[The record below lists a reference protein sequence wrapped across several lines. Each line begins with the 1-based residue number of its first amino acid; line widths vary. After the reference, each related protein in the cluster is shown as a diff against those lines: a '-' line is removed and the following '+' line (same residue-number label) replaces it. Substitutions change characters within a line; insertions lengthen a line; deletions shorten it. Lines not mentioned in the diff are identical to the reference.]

1 MDLYNLFL
9 EKEALL
15 EGHFKLSSGLHS
27 DKYFQC
33 ALLTVEPQTSAKICQ
48 LLAEKLGALGE
59 ADLVI
64 GPAIGGI
71 ILAYEMARV
80 LKLKALFAE
89 REEGEMRL
97 RRGFR
102 INPGEKAIVVE
113 DVVTTGGSTREVIN
127 LVRSLGG
134 EVVAV
139 ASLVDRSGGKVD
151 FGVPFK
157 SLLQVKVE
165 TYSLEDCP
173 LCAQGLPLV
182 KPGSRSL

>member
-1 MDLYNLFL
+1 MDIYNLFL
-9 EKEALL
+9 EKKALL

-33 ALLTVEPQTSAKICQ
+33 ALLTVEPEISQKLCEI
-48 LLAEKLGALGE
+48 LAEKLNSSKIK

-89 REEGEMRL
+89 REDGMMRL
-97 RRGFR
+97 RRGFT
-102 INPGEKAIVVE
+102 IKPGEKVIVVE
-113 DVVTTGGSTREVIN
+113 DVVTTGGSTREVIE
-127 LVRSLGG
+127 LIKSLGG

-139 ASLVDRSGGKVD
+139 ASLVDRSGGTVD
-151 FGVPFK
+151 FGVPFE
-157 SLLQVKVE
+157 SLLTIKVK
-165 TYSLEDCP
+165 TYAPENCP
-173 LCAQGLPLV
+173 LCAQGLPVV
-182 KPGSRSL
+182 KPGSRV